1 MHFSTA
7 VFTALALV
15 LPALAA
21 PRSALQVE
29 KYNGETT
36 GKYIVML
43 KPGIAKAAFLNATNT
58 TATHEWDVINGFAG
72 EIDATKLDELL
83 ANGDVESI
91 SEDGIMYALGVT
103 TKREVTHSL
112 GNTTVDHN
120 MHDLETLWQT
130 NAPWGPSRLSNVNKH
145 GNTDQNALNFWYAY
159 DSTAGG
165 GVDIYIIGVYTA
177 HNQFGGRARW
187 GATFGGYP
195 SADGQGHGTHCAGI
209 AASAQFG
216 AAKSAS
222 IIAVKVL
229 SDDAR
234 GSGTVAD
241 IVSGINWVYNTARA
255 SGRPSVASL
264 SLGGGAST
272 SIDNAIASVAAGNDN
287 ADAANYSPARAPS
300 AITVGATNIADARS
314 SFSNY
319 GAVVDIFAPG
329 ENIISTWYTGPDATP
344 LVAGLVATLIA
355 RQGNSSPAAMVTTL
369 KGLDLKG
376 KLSNIRKHA

>member
-7 VFTALALV
+7 AFTALALV

-29 KYNGETT
+29 KYNGETN
-36 GKYIVML
+36 GKYVVKL
-43 KPGIAKAAFLNATNT
+43 KPGIAKAAFLNATNM

-91 SEDGIMYALGVT
+91 SEDGIMYTLGAT
-103 TKREVTHSL
+103 
-112 GNTTVDHN
+112 GNATVDHS

-159 DSTAGG
+159 DSTAGA

-177 HNQFGGRARW
+177 HNQFGGRAKW
-187 GATFGGYP
+187 GVTFGGYP
-195 SADGQGHGTHCAGI
+195 SADVHGHGTHCAGI

-216 AAKSAS
+216 AAKSAN

-229 SDDAR
+229 GLDP
-234 GSGTVAD
+234 
-241 IVSGINWVYNTARA
+241 ISGINWVYNAAQA
-255 SGRPSVASL
+255 SGRPSIASL
-264 SLGGGAST
+264 SLGGGAYAPL
-272 SIDNAIASVAAGNDN
+272 DDAIAKVAAGNDN
-287 ADAANYSPARAPS
+287 VDAANTSPARAPS

-376 KLSNIRKHA
+376 KLSNIPGGTINELANNGLI